1 MATHHQTVAVMESYD
16 SILCDLCGDE
26 VYGEF
31 FIERNSSSH
40 GVRGVEQLPVSV
52 AASSSGF

>member
-1 MATHHQTVAVMESYD
+1 MVSYY

-31 FIERNSSSH
+31 FGEPNSSSH
-40 GVRGVEQLPVSV
+40 GVSGAEKLPVSV
-52 AASSSGF
+52 AASSSVVDFE

>member
-1 MATHHQTVAVMESYD
+1 MVFYN

-31 FIERNSSSH
+31 FGEPNSSSH
-40 GVRGVEQLPVSV
+40 EVREAEQLPVSV
-52 AASSSGF
+52 AASSSVVDFE